1 MHITP
6 ANVSPEVAQ
15 AAASTRTEAQA
26 RAQRDGSNV
35 VRLADSAADR
45 AQAAFFGT
53 IDTARLLFL
62 AKSEVHDL
70 NQRDYI
76 SGMEFDERLIAECKR
91 LCKGD
96 ELKARLLASAAL
108 EG

>member
-1 MHITP
+1 MII
-6 ANVSPEVAQ
+6 SPYVE
-15 AAASTRTEAQA
+15 AAADRAASQPSESTA
-26 RAQRDGSNV
+26 RAQREGSNV
-35 VRLADSAADR
+35 VAFPSAADE

-76 SGMEFDERLIAECKR
+76 GRAEFNERLLAECKR
-91 LCKGD
+91 LTKGD
-96 ELKARLLASAAL
+96 VLKAQLLASAAL
-108 EG
+108 E